1 MGTKGMLRRTLL
13 VLPLAAIA
21 RADAPRSLTGRLI
34 RREGQPPLLEV
45 NGKLVALDGE
55 PETMQVLEDARLNG
69 VELELIGRES
79 ASRFTVGPFYESKS
93 MFVHRGGK
101 RYTISYWCE
110 ICSIRTYTP
119 GKCMCCQEETE
130 LSLQEYPPR

>member
-1 MGTKGMLRRTLL
+1 MLRRTLL
-13 VLPLAAIA
+13 ALPLAALA
-21 RADAPRSLTGRLI
+21 VRAGSESLRGRLMEGAVLDSGG
-34 RREGQPPLLEV
+34 RR
-45 NGKLVALDGE
+45 VALEGE
-55 PETMQVLEDARLNG
+55 PETMAVLADARLVG
-69 VELELIGRES
+69 ADLELIGGFT
-79 ASRFTVGPFYESKS
+79 APGRFAIGPFYQSKS

-130 LSLQEYPPR
+130 LSLQEFPPR